1 MGAARLT
8 SRARPYPV
16 KAGFGGE
23 TPPRRSTC
31 EGRKTHERM
40 IKMEKVKVRVE
51 YKAGESRYS
60 NKAVDWMLAVVPIY
74 EDGVHVDD
82 VELYAEAENPTW
94 DEDGGYYEDERA
106 TFEELKAEIFDQ
118 AEEKGIDLSQY
129 ELIYE

>member
-1 MGAARLT
+1 
-8 SRARPYPV
+8 
-16 KAGFGGE
+16 
-23 TPPRRSTC
+23 
-31 EGRKTHERM
+31 
-40 IKMEKVKVRVE
+40 MEKVKVRVE

-60 NKAVDWMLAVVPIY
+60 SKVVDWMLAVVPIY

-118 AEEKGIDLSQY
+118 AEKKGIDLSQY

>member
-1 MGAARLT
+1 
-8 SRARPYPV
+8 
-16 KAGFGGE
+16 
-23 TPPRRSTC
+23 
-31 EGRKTHERM
+31 
-40 IKMEKVKVRVE
+40 MEKTKVHVE

-82 VELYAEAENPTW
+82 VELYAEAENETW
-94 DEDGGYYEDERA
+94 NEEEGYFEDERA
-106 TFEELKAEIFDQ
+106 TFEELKVEIFDQ